1 MTELQYL
8 EIAAQYCD
16 QNSWGGSQ
24 FPRTKTIEDYYIVM
38 SVGTVG
44 DKSDLTTI
52 LTLTA
57 SRELY
62 GKHWACQ
69 TPIPLCFSSVQDFS
83 EHMDSAISNIRKL
96 YNKCQLVYQESSH
109 TAK

>member
-16 QNSWGGSQ
+16 QNGWDGSQ

-38 SVGTVG
+38 SIGTVG
-44 DKSDLTTI
+44 DKEDLTTI

-62 GKHWACQ
+62 GKRWACRA
-69 TPIPLCFSSVQDFS
+69 PIPLCFSSVQDFS
-83 EHMDSAISNIRKL
+83 EHMDSAISNMKKAYIRSGN
-96 YNKCQLVYQESSH
+96 YFARSC
-109 TAK
+109 

>member
-16 QNSWGGSQ
+16 QNIWGGSQ

-38 SVGTVG
+38 SIGTVG
-44 DKSDLTTI
+44 DKEDLTTI

-57 SRELY
+57 SRELC

-69 TPIPLCFSSVQDFS
+69 TPIPLVFSSVEEFG
-83 EHMDSAISNIRKL
+83 ECMDATLRTIKAAYSKILQA
-96 YNKCQLVYQESSH
+96 YQESPH
-109 TAK
+109 TVK

>member
-38 SVGTVG
+38 SIGTVG
-44 DKSDLTTI
+44 DKEDLTTV

-57 SRELY
+57 SRELH
-62 GKHWACQ
+62 GKRWACQ

-83 EHMDSAISNIRKL
+83 EHMDSAIRNIEKAYIRSGI
-96 YNKCQLVYQESSH
+96 YFARSC
-109 TAK
+109 